1 MINLKKLIDLLP
13 SYYKEKDTYKD
24 GSNKGILERF
34 LEVTGDYFGDNISP
48 DIDNLINL
56 IDIDTTGEIYLNYL
70 WEFLGSIPYAYGSIR
85 RGDLWDRYSETDFNR
100 AVWLSGSFDNI
111 PRARFRDVLKYAISL
126 YKIRGTLDFYNILLG
141 FYDLSCTISDPAG
154 DFDSPQGTLVMEESS
169 EIYHDDGHQY
179 DDGATYDV
187 GSQCHSCT
195 NVEIKV
201 VIPDKTPGLDTV
213 NKTLDEAIAKRILLL
228 LNRFRPINVVEFSL
242 SNVAFGIVESN
253 TFTYVL
259 TMKLS

>member
-13 SYYKEKDTYKD
+13 SFYKD
-24 GSNKGILERF
+24 NDSYKNEEDKGILERF
-34 LEVTGDYFGDNISP
+34 LEVAGDYFGDRVTP
-48 DIDNLINL
+48 DIDNLVNL

-141 FYDLSCTISDPAG
+141 FYDLSCTISDPTG
-154 DFDSPQGTLVMEESS
+154 DFTNPQGTIGMDALSD
-169 EIYHDDGHQY
+169 IYHDDGHLY
-179 DDGATYDV
+179 DDGSTYDV
-187 GSQCHSCT
+187 GTQCHSCT
-195 NVEIKV
+195 NVEIRV
-201 VIPDKTPGLDTV
+201 IIPDHTPGLDEV
-213 NKTLDEAIAKRILLL
+213 NKTLDIAIAKRILLL

-242 SNVAFGIVESN
+242 DNVSFGIVESDS
-253 TFTYVL
+253 FTYVL

>member
-1 MINLKKLIDLLP
+1 MINIKKLIDLLP
-13 SYYKEKDTYKD
+13 SYFKEKDSYKD
-24 GSNKGILERF
+24 GSGKGILERF
-34 LEVTGDYFGDNISP
+34 LEVSGDYFGNQISP
-48 DIDNLINL
+48 DIDSLVNL
-56 IDIDTTGEIYLNYL
+56 IDIDTTSEIYLNYI

-111 PRARFRDVLKYAISL
+111 PRARFRDVLRYAISL

-141 FYDLSCTISDPAG
+141 FYDLSCTIIDPTGDYDLPAG
-154 DFDSPQGTLVMEESS
+154 TISMDAITD
-169 EIYHDDGHQY
+169 IHHDDGHQY
-179 DDGATYDV
+179 DDGSTYDV
-187 GSQCHSCT
+187 GTQCHSCT
-195 NVEIKV
+195 NVELKV
-201 VIPDKTPGLDTV
+201 VIPDHTPGLDV
-213 NKTLDEAIAKRILLL
+213 ENKTLDEAISKRILLL

-242 SNVAFGIVESN
+242 DNVSFGVIESD